1 MTAPLRLALTAAALF
16 TVALTAES
24 GVLDK
29 FSKKDKK
36 REAATQAQAVVLD
49 HSEYLCQNCFLGN
62 SDYYFCFDVNS
73 KILIGHEKVRVQTRR
88 QKPDNLLGERGK
100 TVPIR
105 YDDEYIWITGPNGK
119 DQRLTQDYTKKLFTV
134 SDACQRAA
142 NKTPPPGFTH
152 SR

>member
-62 SDYYFCFDVNS
+62 SDYYF
-73 KILIGHEKVRVQTRR
+73 
-88 QKPDNLLGERGK
+88 
-100 TVPIR
+100 
-105 YDDEYIWITGPNGK
+105 
-119 DQRLTQDYTKKLFTV
+119 
-134 SDACQRAA
+134 
-142 NKTPPPGFTH
+142 
-152 SR
+152 